1 MKIDRSKLL
10 IWELL
15 IFLLVNSLFVFQR
28 GFRTPPQIEY
38 WIIQTRKFSEIF
50 ILVLKYIS

>member
-1 MKIDRSKLL
+1 MIKI
-10 IWELL
+10 IV
-15 IFLLVNSLFVFQR
+15 IYR